1 MICCGQGHNVCSR
14 TVVMTDMSSCTA
26 YTLDQAS
33 VHLMHSAPPSPYL
46 PLDGHTNVLLTDLPW
61 LWVEAIGSLLRLPG
75 LSLVLQH
82 RKPFYSYCQGW
93 GCSIWRK
100 GVSGTCPTITRG
112 RIFSFQCLS
121 PGSSNLFMGKLTGT
135 NERMVRFK
143 NLSLIPKSHHYSSF

>member
-1 MICCGQGHNVCSR
+1 MISCGQGHHVCLR
-14 TVVMTDMSSCTA
+14 TVLMTDMSSCTA

-33 VHLMHSAPPSPYL
+33 EHLMHSAPASPCL

-61 LWVEAIGSLLRLPG
+61 LWVEAIGSLLKLPG
-75 LSLVLQH
+75 LSLVPQH

-112 RIFSFQCLS
+112 GFFFLPVLVPKEFQSLH
-121 PGSSNLFMGKLTGT
+121 GET
-135 NERMVRFK
+135 NRHK
-143 NLSLIPKSHHYSSF
+143 